1 MKTQDEILT
10 IPQAAEHCSVTRM
23 TMWRWVKSG
32 LLRASVTPGG
42 HHRVLKEDLEAFL
55 IQSGM
60 SPLAS
65 KHFPR
70 NKVLIVDDDP
80 YIQKALRK
88 LLTSFQY
95 ETEIAGSGFEA
106 GIKVTQFKPDLVIL
120 DLIMPGMDG
129 FEVCRLLKMDPGTS
143 GIKILALTGYGTEE
157 NCERIMEAGA
167 DDLLMKPVDTET
179 LIPRIEKLLGTLS
192 A

>member
-42 HHRVLKEDLEAFL
+42 HHRVLREDLESFL

-60 SPLAS
+60 SPLAG

-70 NKVLIVDDDP
+70 NKVLVVDDDLFTR
-80 YIQKALRK
+80 KALQQ
-88 LLTSFQY
+88 LLISCQY

-106 GIKVTQFKPDLVIL
+106 GVKVTQFKPDLVLL

-143 GIKILALTGYGTEE
+143 GIKILALTGYGTAE
-157 NCERIMEAGA
+157 NCEKIMEAGA
-167 DDLLMKPVDTET
+167 DDLLIKPVDPET

>member
-42 HHRVLKEDLEAFL
+42 HHRVLREDLESFL

>member
-1 MKTQDEILT
+1 VKSEDKILT

-42 HHRVLKEDLEAFL
+42 HHRVLREDLESFL

-60 SPLAS
+60 SPLAG

-106 GIKVTQFKPDLVIL
+106 GIKVTQFKPDLVLL

-129 FEVCRLLKMDPGTS
+129 FEVCRLLKMDPNTS
-143 GIKILALTGYGTEE
+143 GIKILAITGYGTEE
-157 NCERIMEAGA
+157 NRKKIMDAGA
-167 DDLLMKPVDTET
+167 DDLLIKPVDQET
-179 LIPRIEKLLGTLS
+179 LIPRIENLLGRTE
-192 A
+192 